1 MQKAAGLVGGVEEV
15 ERDEVMDIRLGAT
28 VTIDITAVMVEAVT
42 IDDVAIVT
50 AVTVMV
56 IAIFPVSNFPR
67 STPTFIHVS
76 YVGIN
81 VISFIFSHVAAV
93 AAVVSVAPAAGVDVS
108 SFAADV
114 KAVFTAVVVLW
125 I

>member
-1 MQKAAGLVGGVEEV
+1 M

-28 VTIDITAVMVEAVT
+28 VTIDITVVLIEAVT
-42 IDDVAIVT
+42 IDGVAIVT

-56 IAIFPVSNFPR
+56 IAVFPVSNFPR
-67 STPTFIHVS
+67 RTPTFIHVS
-76 YVGIN
+76 NVGIN
-81 VISFIFSHVAAV
+81 VISFIFPHVAAV
-93 AAVVSVAPAAGVDVS
+93 AAVVSVAPTAGVDVI

-114 KAVFTAVVVLW
+114 EAVLTAVVVLW